1 MFAGIDGR
9 ERIGEVGS
17 RSFYLRRSR
26 TNGSGGGVV
35 GGGGGDVDGGMTV
48 SDFPAAAAPPAVLA
62 SYVARRMRKIGRRTK
77 KIWTLLGCM
86 SCE

>member
-1 MFAGIDGR
+1 MAGLDGR

-17 RSFYLRRSR
+17 RSFYLRKSR
-26 TNGSGGGVV
+26 TSSSGGEVE
-35 GGGGGDVDGGMTV
+35 GGGDGGGDVDGGMTG
-48 SDFPAAAAPPAVLA
+48 SDAPPAVLA

>member
-1 MFAGIDGR
+1 MAGLDGR

-17 RSFYLRRSR
+17 RSFYLRKSR
-26 TNGSGGGVV
+26 TSGSDGDVE
-35 GGGGGDVDGGMTV
+35 GGGDVDGGMTV
-48 SDFPAAAAPPAVLA
+48 SDFPASAAQPAVLA